1 MLAADT
7 SLPEAPVAAG
17 ALTPGGSGALSVS
30 TKKKLKF
37 QRQSTTGEAPEMTG
51 IKWPELKGP
60 TTALRSQRM
69 KLPASVGQKKSKA
82 IEQLLEQLGVE
93 LNPMA
98 CDEVNEQLNQLR
110 ADILLL
116 YDLRTAFNTCQYE
129 LETMRQQYVN
139 TTGKDLDLPPEL
151 RDALGVEGPENADAA
166 GPSPSPSPSVQ
177 LSPLKQKLNEIM
189 EGMGTATRKRKLV
202 VEQNPVV
209 RKLRKSSVL

>member
-1 MLAADT
+1 
-7 SLPEAPVAAG
+7 
-17 ALTPGGSGALSVS
+17 
-30 TKKKLKF
+30 
-37 QRQSTTGEAPEMTG
+37 
-51 IKWPELKGP
+51 
-60 TTALRSQRM
+60 
-69 KLPASVGQKKSKA
+69 
-82 IEQLLEQLGVE
+82 LEQLGVE

-151 RDALGVEGPENADAA
+151 RDALGVEGPENADAT